1 MVKIT
6 IFVKRK
12 AELTFEEFDTYWREK
27 HAPLIK
33 SVTDFS
39 RHVRKYVQSHRSP
52 EEFAFADAAN
62 YDGVAELWFDDVESL
77 NTAFT
82 EPEYMEHIRPDELK
96 FVDLEQCQS
105 IIGEEFQVI

>member
-1 MVKIT
+1 MIKIT
-6 IFVKRK
+6 IFVARK
-12 AELTFEEFDTYWREK
+12 ADLTFEEFDTYWREK

-39 RHVRKYVQSHRSP
+39 RHIRKYVQSHRVAGEVP
-52 EEFAFADAAN
+52 LAQEAD

-82 EPEYMEHIRPDELK
+82 EPKYMELVRPDELK
-96 FVDLEQCQS
+96 FVDLERCVS
-105 IIGEEFQVI
+105 IVCEEFQVI

>member
-1 MVKIT
+1 MIKIT
-6 IFVKRK
+6 IFVVRK

-39 RHVRKYVQSHRSP
+39 RHVRKYVQSHRAAGDV
-52 EEFAFADAAN
+52 AFSEAAD

-82 EPEYMEHIRPDELK
+82 EPKYMEFIRPDELK
-96 FVDLEQCQS
+96 FADLERCES
-105 IIGEEFQVI
+105 IVCEEFQVI